1 MYNTVSE
8 FINDWKKESESTYK
22 VLSNLSDDSL
32 SYISH
37 TNGRT
42 IGYLAW
48 HIVLTV
54 GEMMNRAG
62 LKVDCPSEDSREP
75 ASAKEIA
82 ETYKS
87 VAGSLSK
94 EVGTRWT
101 DATLDEELDMYGEAW
116 KISFLLKSLVY
127 HQIHHRG
134 QLTIMMRQANLKV
147 PGVYGPS
154 REEWSG
160 MGMEPQR

>member
-1 MYNTVSE
+1 MYKSVSD
-8 FINDWKKESESTYK
+8 FLNDWKKESEATYK
-22 VLSNLSDDSL
+22 VLSNLSDESL

-42 IGYLAW
+42 IGYLSW
-48 HIVLTV
+48 HIVITI
-54 GEMMNRAG
+54 GEMMNLSG
-62 LKVDCPSEDSREP
+62 LKVQCPSENSTEP

-87 VAGSLSK
+87 AAGSLIK
-94 EVGTRWT
+94 EIETKWT
-101 DATLDEELDMYGEAW
+101 DATLDEEQDMYGEAW
-116 KISFLLKSLVY
+116 KVSFILKSLVY

-154 REEWSG
+154 REEWTK
-160 MGMEPQR
+160 MGMEPQK

>member
-1 MYNTVSE
+1 VYNSISE
-8 FINDWKKESESTYK
+8 FLNDWKKESEATYK
-22 VLSNLSDDSL
+22 VLSNLSDESL
-32 SYISH
+32 KYISH

-42 IGYLAW
+42 IGFLAW
-48 HIVLTV
+48 HIILTI

-62 LKVDCPSEDSREP
+62 LKVECPSENSIEP
-75 ASAKEIA
+75 SFAKEIA

-87 VAGSLSK
+87 VSGSLTGEIEK
-94 EVGTRWT
+94 TWT
-101 DATLDEELDMYGEAW
+101 DVTLNEELDMYGEAW

-154 REEWSG
+154 REEWTK
-160 MGMEPQR
+160 MGMEPQK